1 VDNFFSAGCFD
12 TVSMYIMTLPF
23 LVSFLGTLFLF
34 LFLFLFLG
42 VAKSHIYYSNERKIT
57 LCFFFTS
64 YRYFYEIHIRVN
76 PILSPLSLQFF
87 FHEFFG

>member
-23 LVSFLGTLFLF
+23 LVSFSGILF

-57 LCFFFTS
+57 LCFFLTS

-76 PILSPLSLQFF
+76 PILSPLLLQFF
-87 FHEFFG
+87 FHESYG